1 MPAAAPSGPPTGSP
15 VGMPSGT
22 PPRIIPSEAEA
33 PVPAAPCVAGIAPP
47 RGRVVPAEI
56 PAAVRR
62 AAPCSEHR
70 GYVFGLDPD
79 LVAGND
85 DVVESRIVRR
95 GIGETNCRSG
105 SCSNSTASGRSATRI
120 PSDGA
125 HRHSRTYR
133 PEYRCKG
140 SNSTRRN
147 NRSPQPKPALRRSSP
162 SPLGAAR
169 LGLGLAGFGSGLL
182 LAGDDRFIVQSVQI
196 VVGIPRRRIV
206 ARRTAGQSCGQ
217 DKGSN

>member
-22 PPRIIPSEAEA
+22 PPRIVPSEAEA

-85 DVVESRIVRR
+85 DIVESRIVRR
-95 GIGETNCRSG
+95 GIGER
-105 SCSNSTASGRSATRI
+105 TAVA
-120 PSDGA
+120 
-125 HRHSRTYR
+125 
-133 PEYRCKG
+133 EVVV
-140 SNSTRRN
+140 TRRHPVG
-147 NRSPQPKPALRRSSP
+147 RRLESPQTARIGTLVRIGQNIVVRVRTRLVVITVLRSQSLRFGDLRL
-162 SPLGAAR
+162 PLGAAR

-182 LAGDDRFIVQSVQI
+182 LAGDGRFIVQSVQI

>member
-22 PPRIIPSEAEA
+22 PPRIVPSEAEA

-70 GYVFGLDPD
+70 GYVFGFDPD
-79 LVAGND
+79 LVTGND

-95 GIGETNCRSG
+95 GIGER
-105 SCSNSTASGRSATRI
+105 TAVA
-120 PSDGA
+120 
-125 HRHSRTYR
+125 
-133 PEYRCKG
+133 EVVV
-140 SNSTRRN
+140 TRRHPVG
-147 NRSPQPKPALRRSSP
+147 RRLESPQTARIGTLVRIGQNIVVRVRTRLVVITVLRSQSLRFGDLRL
-162 SPLGAAR
+162 PLGAAR
-169 LGLGLAGFGSGLL
+169 LGLGLAGFGGGLL
-182 LAGDDRFIVQSVQI
+182 LAGDGRFIVQSVQI